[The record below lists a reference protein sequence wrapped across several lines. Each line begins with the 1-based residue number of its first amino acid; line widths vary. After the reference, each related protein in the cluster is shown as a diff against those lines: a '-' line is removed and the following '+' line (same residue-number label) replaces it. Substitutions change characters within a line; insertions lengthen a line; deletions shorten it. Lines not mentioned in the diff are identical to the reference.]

1 MLIIDAKQG
10 NPQAYE
16 SLVKKYQRPI
26 YHLCRRM
33 TGTHQSAD
41 DLAQETFIK
50 AFFSLSHFKEGMSF
64 FSWIRRIAV
73 NNTLNYLKI
82 RRREEPLG
90 DKNGTVPDNPH
101 ALNHESPPERLQR
114 RQMESRFHAALRRLP
129 PDQRSVFILKVIENL
144 SYQEIAQTLNIP
156 HGTVMSRL
164 NRARRKLKQELAEYV
179 KGVNP

>member
-1 MLIIDAKQG
+1 MLIIDAKKG

-26 YHLCRRM
+26 YRLCRRM
-33 TGTHQSAD
+33 TGAHQSAD

-50 AFFSLSHFKEGMSF
+50 GFFSLSHFKEGMSF
-64 FSWIRRIAV
+64 FPWIRRIAV
-73 NNTLNYLKI
+73 NNTLNYLKV

-90 DKNGTVPDNPH
+90 DKNGTVPDNPRT
-101 ALNHESPPERLQR
+101 LNHESPPERLQR
-114 RQMESRFHAALRRLP
+114 RQMETRYQAALQRLP
-129 PDQRSVFILKVIENL
+129 SDQRTVFILKVIENL

-179 KGVNP
+179 KGVNR